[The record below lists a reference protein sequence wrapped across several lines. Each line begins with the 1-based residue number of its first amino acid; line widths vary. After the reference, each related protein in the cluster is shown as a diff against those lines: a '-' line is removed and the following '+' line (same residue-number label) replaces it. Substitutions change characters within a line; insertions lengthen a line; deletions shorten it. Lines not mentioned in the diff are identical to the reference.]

1 MRKKYQKRAVSLKC
15 TQAIIFARVSSKRQ
29 KDEGISLEVQEE
41 NTTQYCK
48 DNGLKVIARYSIDES
63 STHGDRA
70 VFHEMINFAAKC
82 EGNVPLSEDTRVLV
96 DVNEPVKEAFD
107 IEAPRIGLKLRV
119 KKASNE

>member
-48 DNGLKVIARYSIDES
+48 DNGLNSL
-63 STHGDRA
+63 
-70 VFHEMINFAAKC
+70 C
-82 EGNVPLSEDTRVLV
+82 
-96 DVNEPVKEAFD
+96 
-107 IEAPRIGLKLRV
+107 
-119 KKASNE
+119 KA